1 MAAMT
6 DAQQV
11 AAWQQYMQN
20 LTGELACSK
29 ADARAALDATDAWV
43 DANWTSFN
51 SALPAAF
58 RQPATRKQKALLLL
72 CVIENRFK
80 VDA

>member
-6 DAQQV
+6 DAQRI

-20 LTGELACSK
+20 LTGELACEK
-29 ADARAALDATDAWV
+29 PDVRATLDATDAWV
-43 DANWTSFN
+43 EANFAAFN